1 MSANTSL
8 LTISLDVV
16 DSTKIKSRFVQFSE
30 KHGTNLDRL
39 YSDFAKMMLVSMNC
53 FMELV
58 DLDVV
63 LDIKR
68 LFLVKH
74 IGDEYW
80 YVYELNGL
88 EQHDRTRHSTHM
100 LMAIMAF
107 FSKSPYEVV
116 ATNPEDPDDLS
127 ECDIEYNALMRKP
140 ICWKAT
146 IDHLSHAID
155 LAGSAED
162 KLDELLA
169 GFTAHGRKWGFT
181 TNGDS
186 ELLELKNRL
195 GVGFG
200 YATGQ
205 KAIYAMRSDYIGIE
219 VDRFFRMSK
228 FSEKGKILAG
238 RELLALLMME
248 EASPGKHMFRDP
260 LGGGSFTT
268 AINGAYVEHTIFS
281 EREIKGIKGGYA
293 GAYIFDDYSSAYHSE
308 NDLQLRPNGEKQRPV

>member
-1 MSANTSL
+1 MSGNASL
-8 LTISLDVV
+8 LAISLDVV
-16 DSTKIKSRFVQFSE
+16 DSTKIKSSLADFSGM
-30 KHGTNLDRL
+30 HGTSLDKL
-39 YSDFAKMMLVSMNC
+39 YSEFAKMMLISMNR
-53 FMELV
+53 FIELV
-58 DLDVV
+58 DLDAV

-68 LFLVKH
+68 LFLVKR

-116 ATNPEDPDDLS
+116 ATNPEEPDDPNVWDT
-127 ECDIEYNALMRKP
+127 EFDAMMRKP

-146 IDHLSHAID
+146 IDHLSHAMD
-155 LAGSAED
+155 LAGSADD

-169 GFTAHGRKWGFT
+169 GLTAHGKKWGFT
-181 TNGDS
+181 TNGDN

-200 YATGQ
+200 YAAGQ

-228 FSEKGKILAG
+228 FSVKGKILAG
-238 RELLALLMME
+238 RELLASLMME
-248 EASPGKHMFRDP
+248 EASPGKYMFRDP
-260 LGGGSFTT
+260 LSGGSFTT
-268 AINGAYVEHTIFS
+268 ANNGAYVEHKIFS

-293 GAYIFDDYSSAYHSE
+293 GAYIFDEYSSALTS
-308 NDLQLRPNGEKQRPV
+308 GCSSS

>member
-1 MSANTSL
+1 MSL
-8 LTISLDVV
+8 LSISLDVV
-16 DSTKIKSRFVQFSE
+16 GSTDIKSKLADFSS
-30 KHGTNLDRL
+30 KHGTDLDKL
-39 YSDFAKMMLVSMNC
+39 YSEFAKMMLLSMNR

-58 DLDVV
+58 DLDAV

-68 LFLVKH
+68 LFLVKR

-80 YVYELNGL
+80 YVYVLNGL
-88 EQHDRTRHSTHM
+88 EQHEKTRHLTHM
-100 LMAIMAF
+100 VQTLLAF
-107 FSKSPYEVV
+107 FSKSPFEVV
-116 ATNPEDPDDLS
+116 ATSPEEPDDPS
-127 ECDIEYNALMRKP
+127 EWDIEYDALMRKS

-146 IDHLSHAID
+146 VDLLSHAVD
-155 LAGSAED
+155 LVGLAED
-162 KLDELLA
+162 KLDGLLS
-169 GFTAHGRKWGFT
+169 GFTAHGKKWGFT
-181 TNGDS
+181 TNGDN

-205 KAIYAMRSDYIGIE
+205 KAIYAMRTDYIGIE

-228 FSEKGKILAG
+228 FSEQGKILAG
-238 RELLALLMME
+238 KELLSLLMIDE
-248 EASPGKHMFRDP
+248 VNAGKYLFCDP

-293 GAYIFDDYSSAYHSE
+293 GAYIFDDYSSVLAKT
-308 NDLQLRPNGEKQRPV
+308 NPLD